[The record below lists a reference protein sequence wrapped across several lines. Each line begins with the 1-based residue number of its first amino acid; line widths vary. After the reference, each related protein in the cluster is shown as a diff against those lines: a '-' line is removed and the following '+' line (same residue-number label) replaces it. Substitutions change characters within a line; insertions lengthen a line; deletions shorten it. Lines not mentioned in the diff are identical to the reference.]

1 MTRLVARPV
10 RASVVVMVVVVIV
23 VVRQSLLQLLLLLL
37 TLLMVLLLLLLL
49 LLLMLL
55 LVLLLLMLL
64 LLLLLLLVLLLLI
77 LILDNCIIC
86 RILLSVLPSLPD
98 QRAMV
103 DGRGRVGEVLQLR
116 VQHVR
121 LKRRPLGVEVERQV
135 FVRRNV
141 RWDSL
146 LLLLL

>member
-1 MTRLVARPV
+1 
-10 RASVVVMVVVVIV
+10 MVVVVIV

-37 TLLMVLLLLLLL
+37 TLLMVLLLL

>member
-55 LVLLLLMLL
+55 LVLLLL
-64 LLLLLLLVLLLLI
+64 I
-77 LILDNCIIC
+77 LILDSCIIC

>member
-37 TLLMVLLLLLLL
+37 TLLMVLLLL